1 MSPIEFTRVVDEE
14 GLVRWHDVLRR
25 SLAADFDALPAD
37 PLSDI
42 RPGLSGSLTGD
53 AIEFW
58 LGVADRPAVAVTI
71 RCPVH
76 DNRDLANVGIHV
88 HPNQRRRGY
97 GRAASEAAFA
107 RLRELGRARVLGEV
121 PAYTKSD
128 DPSPAV
134 YLARSLGA
142 RPMLAERRRLLD
154 VAALD
159 LARLAALR
167 DGAARAG
174 PDYSMVTWA
183 DTTPAE
189 LVEEM
194 AGLLALMSTDPPQ
207 GELDL
212 EPEIWNA
219 DRYHER
225 ERSVIERR
233 RRHLVVAARHEPTG
247 RLAGFTDLGVPSGD
261 GVVGYQWSTIVQ
273 SEHRGHRLG
282 LLMKVVNLQRML
294 VAFPGVRNLNTWNA
308 DENAHMVAVNE
319 ALGFRTMEGWAE
331 WQLEL

>member
-1 MSPIEFTRVVDEE
+1 M
-14 GLVRWHDVLRR
+14 
-25 SLAADFDALPAD
+25 
-37 PLSDI
+37 
-42 RPGLSGSLTGD
+42 
-53 AIEFW
+53 
-58 LGVADRPAVAVTI
+58 
-71 RCPVH
+71 
-76 DNRDLANVGIHV
+76 
-88 HPNQRRRGY
+88 
-97 GRAASEAAFA
+97 
-107 RLRELGRARVLGEV
+107 LGEV